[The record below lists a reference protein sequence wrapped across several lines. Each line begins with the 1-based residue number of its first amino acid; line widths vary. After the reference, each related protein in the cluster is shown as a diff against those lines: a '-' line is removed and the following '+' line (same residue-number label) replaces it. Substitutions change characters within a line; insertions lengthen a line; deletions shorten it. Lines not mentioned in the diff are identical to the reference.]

1 MAGLVATADVEIAA
15 SPEQVWR
22 GLTDPDLIEQY
33 MFGSKVET
41 DWKPGSP
48 ISWKGSYEG
57 RPYEDRGEIVEV
69 VDNERLTMTHFSPLS
84 GQPDEPGNYHTLTY
98 MIAGNGDG
106 TRLTLS
112 QDNNATPD
120 EAEHSRENWQ
130 TMLTGLKDLIE
141 AENR

>member
-1 MAGLVATADVEIAA
+1 MAGLVASADIEIAA

-33 MFGSKVET
+33 MFGSRVET
-41 DWKPGSP
+41 DWQPGSP

-98 MIAGNGDG
+98 MIVGNADG

-112 QDNNATPD
+112 QDNNATQD
-120 EAEHSRENWQ
+120 EAEHSRDNWQ
-130 TMLTGLKDLIE
+130 TMLSGLKNVVE
-141 AENR
+141 AENA